1 MTSTFSFGFSGDDI
15 DVDES
20 EVDAVVEL
28 QGVGVKAQQ
37 GERESKLPELV
48 QAKVHDMQEWVG
60 LIFFLNIFLAL
71 CIAFSGDCSSVGGFS
86 FALVLFGVLIL
97 FCGDCLRSD

>member
-60 LIFFLNIFLAL
+60 LIFFKYIS
-71 CIAFSGDCSSVGGFS
+71 CIMHCFFW
-86 FALVLFGVLIL
+86 
-97 FCGDCLRSD
+97 